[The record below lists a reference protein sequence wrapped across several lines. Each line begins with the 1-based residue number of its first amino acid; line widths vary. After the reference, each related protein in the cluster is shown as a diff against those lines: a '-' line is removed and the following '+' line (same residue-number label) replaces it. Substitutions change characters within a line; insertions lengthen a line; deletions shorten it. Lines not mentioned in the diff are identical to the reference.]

1 MCMTGSSWSGLIMLR
16 YQEVDMGVDCL
27 GVRNGIDGICG
38 GGILANTIGSFEKV
52 LADCRVFLFHSW
64 R

>member
-1 MCMTGSSWSGLIMLR
+1 MLR